1 MPAIF
6 LKTSRQP
13 LAWRSRRETRMS
25 ESKGSSYRVQASGPM
40 KRWRMVLHPLGLLA
54 RRLVRR
60 VFALNSTAV
69 GFWISESPIVFAA
82 MATLSELKV
91 FDALESGPKTA
102 AELARELEVDEDAL
116 TRLLRAVAA
125 VSMLKRGRDD
135 RYALNSVAR
144 CFTSSSPRPVAV
156 WSELVLKTLPLFPTL
171 PAAVKAGVPMM
182 RFATGKTCWE
192 FMETLPNGTELHDR
206 SMSAWTELIVDK
218 IASEIDFSSAKTLV
232 DVGGGRGAF
241 LSACLRAAPHL
252 HGTVYDRDN
261 TREAALARFKAQG
274 VDSRAQ
280 HVAGNFFES
289 VPPGA
294 DLYSIKHALHDWGDD
309 EVRTILK
316 NVRQAIPAHGR
327 LLIVEGAIEHEHLVG
342 NSVRA
347 VWDLTQWMLTWGKER
362 SIPEFQQLLA
372 ETGFQLEQV
381 TITPSPDA
389 LVMHARPIAA

>member
-1 MPAIF
+1 
-6 LKTSRQP
+6 
-13 LAWRSRRETRMS
+13 MS
-25 ESKGSSYRVQASGPM
+25 DTNGLSYRVQASGPM
-40 KRWRMVLHPLGLLA
+40 KRRRMFLHPLGLLM

-60 VFALNSTAV
+60 VFALNSAAV

-82 MATLSELKV
+82 MAALSQLKA

-102 AELARELEVDEDAL
+102 AELARELEVNEDAL

-125 VSMLKRGRDD
+125 VGMLKRTRDD
-135 RYALNSVAR
+135 KYALNSVAR
-144 CFTSSSPRPVAV
+144 YFASSSPRPVAV
-156 WSELVLKTLPLFPTL
+156 WSELMLKTLPLFPAL
-171 PAAVKAGVPMM
+171 PDAVKAGVPMI
-182 RFATGKTCWE
+182 RYATGKTCWE
-192 FMETLPNGTELHDR
+192 YLETVPQGTELHDR
-206 SMSAWTELIVDK
+206 SMSAWTELIVDQ
-218 IASEIDFSSAKTLV
+218 IASEIDFSSAKTLI

-241 LSACLRAAPHL
+241 LAACLRAAPHL
-252 HGTVYDRDN
+252 QGTVYDREN
-261 TREAALARFKAQG
+261 TREEALARFKAQG

-280 HVAGNFFES
+280 HVTGNFFES

-316 NVRQAIPAHGR
+316 NVRAAIPPHAK
-327 LLIVEGAIEHEHLVG
+327 LLIVEGAIEHEYLVG

-362 SIPEFQQLLA
+362 SIPAFQQLLA

-389 LVMHARPIAA
+389 LVMQARPIAA